1 MESTKG
7 ALQPG
12 GRRERNRTLPVFFVD
27 KYVPPSIESAATL
40 DIQSE
45 GDFHMAKT
53 YKVAVLP
60 GDGIGPEVMAEALRV
75 LDAVEKK
82 YGVTFERTRANVGG
96 AGIDNEGKAL
106 PDSTVNI
113 CKASDAI
120 LFGSVGGP
128 KWESLP
134 PDEQPE
140 RGALLPLRKIFG
152 LYANLRPAIIFPSLT
167 GASSLKEE
175 VIAGGFN
182 VLVVRELTGGIYFAQ
197 PKGIDGAGRDRVGY
211 DTMRYSVPEIERIA
225 HVAFQ
230 AARKRGKKVCSID
243 KANVLSSS
251 VLWREVVIGIGKEY
265 PDVELTHMYVDNA
278 AMQLVRWPKQFD
290 VLLCENMFGDILSD
304 EAAMLT
310 GSLGMLPSASL
321 AEGTFGMYE
330 PSGGSAPDIA
340 GQGIANP
347 IAQILS
353 AGMMLRYSF
362 AMVEAADAIDNA
374 VARVLDQGYRTR
386 DIFQKKEGEKL
397 VNTREMGDAIV
408 SNL

>member
-1 MESTKG
+1 MS
-7 ALQPG
+7 
-12 GRRERNRTLPVFFVD
+12 
-27 KYVPPSIESAATL
+27 
-40 DIQSE
+40 
-45 GDFHMAKT
+45 KT
-53 YKVAVLP
+53 YKVAVLS

-75 LDAVEKK
+75 LDAVEHK
-82 YGVTFERTRANVGG
+82 YDVAFERTFANVGG
-96 AGIDNEGKAL
+96 IAIDEDGKAL
-106 PDSTVNI
+106 PEKTVEI

-128 KWESLP
+128 KWETLP

-152 LYANLRPAIIFPSLT
+152 LFCNLRPAIIFPALT
-167 GASSLKEE
+167 GASSLKED

-182 VLVVRELTGGIYFAQ
+182 LLVVRELTGGIYFAQ
-197 PKGIDGAGRDRVGY
+197 PKGIEGEGAARTGF
-211 DTMRYSVPEIERIA
+211 DTMKYSDAEVERIS

-230 AARKRGKKVCSID
+230 AARKRDKKVCSID
-243 KANVLSSS
+243 KANVLSTS
-251 VLWREVVIGIGKEY
+251 VLWREVVERVAKEY
-265 PDVELTHMYVDNA
+265 PDVKLSHMYVDNA

-290 VLLCENMFGDILSD
+290 VMLCGNMFGDIISD

-321 AEGTFGMYE
+321 AEGSFGMYE

-353 AGMMLRYSF
+353 ASMMLRYSF
-362 AMVEAADAIDNA
+362 GMIDAADAIDNA
-374 VARVLDQGYRTR
+374 VEKTLNQGYRTG
-386 DIFQKKEGEKL
+386 DIYQGKDGEKK
-397 VNTREMGDAIV
+397 VNTVAMGDAIIA
-408 SNL
+408 NM

>member
-1 MESTKG
+1 MS
-7 ALQPG
+7 
-12 GRRERNRTLPVFFVD
+12 
-27 KYVPPSIESAATL
+27 
-40 DIQSE
+40 
-45 GDFHMAKT
+45 KT
-53 YKVAVLP
+53 FKVAVLS
-60 GDGIGPEVMAEALRV
+60 GDGIGPEVMAEALKV
-75 LDAVEKK
+75 LDAVQDK
-82 YGVTFERTRANVGG
+82 YDVTFERTFANVGG
-96 AGIDNEGKAL
+96 IAIDEEGKAL
-106 PDSTVNI
+106 PENTVDI

-152 LYANLRPAIIFPSLT
+152 LFCNLRPAIIFPALT

-175 VIAGGFN
+175 VIGGGFN
-182 VLVVRELTGGIYFAQ
+182 LLVVRELTGGIYFAE
-197 PKGIDGAGRDRVGY
+197 PKGIEGEGGQRTGF
-211 DTMRYSVPEIERIA
+211 DTMKYSDAEVERIS
-225 HVAFQ
+225 HVAFK
-230 AARKRGKKVCSID
+230 AARKRDSKVCSID
-243 KANVLSSS
+243 KANVLSTS
-251 VLWREVVIGIGKEY
+251 VLWREVVERVAKEY

-290 VLLCENMFGDILSD
+290 VMLCGNMFGDIISD

-353 AGMMLRYSF
+353 ASMMLRYSF
-362 AMVEAADAIDNA
+362 GMIEAADALDAA
-374 VARVLDQGYRTR
+374 VEKTLNQGFRTG
-386 DIFQKKEGEKL
+386 DIFQELDGEQK
-397 VNTREMGDAIV
+397 VNTVAMGDAIIA
-408 SNL
+408 NL

>member
-1 MESTKG
+1 MGK
-7 ALQPG
+7 A
-12 GRRERNRTLPVFFVD
+12 
-27 KYVPPSIESAATL
+27 
-40 DIQSE
+40 
-45 GDFHMAKT
+45 
-53 YKVAVLP
+53 YKVAVLA
-60 GDGIGPEVMAEALRV
+60 GDGIGPEVMAEALKV
-75 LDAVEKK
+75 LDAVEKR
-82 YGVTFERTRANVGG
+82 YDVTFERTAANVGG
-96 AGIDNEGKAL
+96 AGIDLEGRAL
-106 PDSTVNI
+106 PETTVNI

-128 KWESLP
+128 KWETLP

-175 VIAGGFN
+175 VIAGGFD
-182 VLVVRELTGGIYFAQ
+182 VLVIRELTGGIYFSQ
-197 PKGIDGAGRDRVGY
+197 PKGIEGEGRERIGV
-211 DTMRYSVPEIERIA
+211 DTMRYSVPEIERIT

-230 AARKRGKKVCSID
+230 AARKRGNKLCSID

-251 VLWREVVIGIGKEY
+251 VLWREIVTTIAKEY
-265 PDVELTHMYVDNA
+265 PDVELSHMYVDNA

-290 VLLCENMFGDILSD
+290 VILCENMFGDILSD

-321 AEGTFGMYE
+321 AEGSFGMYE

-347 IAQILS
+347 IAQILF
-353 AGMMLRYSF
+353 AWMMLRYSF
-362 AMVEAADAIDNA
+362 GMIEAADAIDNA
-374 VARVLDQGYRTR
+374 VAKVLDQGFRTR
-386 DIFQKKEGEKL
+386 DIYQQKPGEKL
-397 VNTREMGDAIV
+397 VNTREIGDAIIA
-408 SNL
+408 NL

>member
-1 MESTKG
+1 
-7 ALQPG
+7 
-12 GRRERNRTLPVFFVD
+12 
-27 KYVPPSIESAATL
+27 
-40 DIQSE
+40 
-45 GDFHMAKT
+45 MAKQF
-53 YKVAVLP
+53 KIAVLP
-60 GDGIGPEVMAEALRV
+60 GDGIGPEVMAEALKV

-82 YGVTFERTRANVGG
+82 FTVKFERTFANVGG

-106 PDSTVNI
+106 PQSTVDL
-113 CKASDAI
+113 CKTSDAI

-182 VLVVRELTGGIYFAQ
+182 VLVVRELTGGIYFSQ
-197 PKGIDGAGRDRVGY
+197 PKGIEGEGRARVGI
-211 DTMRYSVPEIERIA
+211 DTMRYSVPEIERIT

-243 KANVLSSS
+243 KANVLSTS
-251 VLWREVVIGIGKEY
+251 VLWREVVTGIAREY
-265 PDVELTHMYVDNA
+265 PDVDLSHMYVDNA
-278 AMQLVRWPKQFD
+278 AMQLVKWPKQFD
-290 VLLCENMFGDILSD
+290 VILCENMFGDILSD

-321 AEGTFGMYE
+321 AEGSFGMYE

-340 GQGIANP
+340 GQGVANP

-362 AMVEAADAIDNA
+362 GMVEAAEAIDSA
-374 VARVLDQGYRTR
+374 VAKVLDQGIRTR
-386 DIFQKKEGEKL
+386 DIYQQKPVEKL
-397 VNTREMGDAIV
+397 VSTKEMGDAIIAA
-408 SNL
+408 L

>member
-1 MESTKG
+1 MAWHKKIDKKSAPSYSLSRLASTCRGFKIFE
-7 ALQPG
+7 
-12 GRRERNRTLPVFFVD
+12 ERM
-27 KYVPPSIESAATL
+27 
-40 DIQSE
+40 
-45 GDFHMAKT
+45 MAST

-60 GDGIGPEVMAEALRV
+60 GDGIGPEVMAEALKV
-75 LDAVEKK
+75 LDAIESK
-82 YGVTFERTRANVGG
+82 YDVKFERTTANVGG

-106 PDSTVNI
+106 PDSTVEI

-152 LYANLRPAIIFPSLT
+152 LFCNLRPAIIFPALT
-167 GASSLKEE
+167 GASSLKED
-175 VIAGGFN
+175 VIEGGFDI
-182 VLVVRELTGGIYFAQ
+182 LVVRELTGGIYFAE
-197 PKGIDGAGRDRVGY
+197 PKGIEGEGAQRTGF
-211 DTMRYSVPEIERIA
+211 DTMKYSEAEVERIT
-225 HVAFQ
+225 HVAFE

-243 KANVLSSS
+243 KANVLSTS
-251 VLWREVVIGIGKEY
+251 VLWREVVEMVAKEY
-265 PDVELTHMYVDNA
+265 PDVELSHMYVDNA

-290 VLLCENMFGDILSD
+290 VMLCGNMFGDIISD

-321 AEGTFGMYE
+321 AEGAFGMYE

-353 AGMMLRYSF
+353 ASMMLRYSF
-362 AMVEAADAIDNA
+362 GMIEAADAIDAA
-374 VARVLDQGYRTR
+374 VEKTLNDGYRTG
-386 DIFQKKEGEKL
+386 DIFQGGAAEKK
-397 VNTREMGDAIV
+397 VNTAEIGDAII
-408 SNL
+408 SRL

>member
-1 MESTKG
+1 
-7 ALQPG
+7 
-12 GRRERNRTLPVFFVD
+12 
-27 KYVPPSIESAATL
+27 
-40 DIQSE
+40 
-45 GDFHMAKT
+45 MAKT

-75 LDAVEKK
+75 LDAVEKR
-82 YGVTFERTRANVGG
+82 YQVTFERTHANVGG

-106 PDSTVNI
+106 PETTVNI

-128 KWESLP
+128 KWETLP

-152 LYANLRPAIIFPSLT
+152 LYANLRPAIIFPSLS

-175 VIAGGFN
+175 VIGGGFN
-182 VLVVRELTGGIYFAQ
+182 VLVIRELTGGIYFSQ
-197 PKGIDGAGRDRVGY
+197 PKGIEGSGRDRIGV
-211 DTMRYSVPEIERIA
+211 DTMRYSVPEIERIT

-230 AARKRGKKVCSID
+230 AARKRGNKVCSID

-251 VLWREVVIGIGKEY
+251 VLWREIVTTVATEY
-265 PDVELTHMYVDNA
+265 PDVELSHMYVDNA

-290 VLLCENMFGDILSD
+290 VILCENMFGDILSD

-353 AGMMLRYSF
+353 AGMMLRFSF
-362 AMVEAADAIDNA
+362 GMVEAADAIDNA
-374 VARVLDQGYRTR
+374 VATVLEQGFRTR
-386 DIFQKKEGEKL
+386 DIYQKKEGEKL
-397 VNTREMGDAIV
+397 VNTKEIGDAIIAA
-408 SNL
+408 L

>member
-1 MESTKG
+1 MS
-7 ALQPG
+7 
-12 GRRERNRTLPVFFVD
+12 
-27 KYVPPSIESAATL
+27 
-40 DIQSE
+40 
-45 GDFHMAKT
+45 KT
-53 YKVAVLP
+53 FKVAVLP
-60 GDGIGPEVMAEALRV
+60 GDGIGPEVMAEAMKV
-75 LDAVEKK
+75 LDAVQAG
-82 YGVTFERTRANVGG
+82 YGVTFERTFANVGG

-106 PDSTVNI
+106 PQKTVDV

-152 LYANLRPAIIFPSLT
+152 LFCNLRPAIIFPALT
-167 GASSLKEE
+167 GNSSLKPEIIE
-175 VIAGGFN
+175 GGFDL
-182 VLVVRELTGGIYFAQ
+182 LVVRELTGGIYFAQ
-197 PKGIDGAGRDRVGY
+197 PKGIEGEGPQRKGF
-211 DTMRYSVPEIERIA
+211 DTMLYHDYEIERIS
-225 HVAFQ
+225 HIAFQ
-230 AARKRGKKVCSID
+230 AAQKRDGRVCSID
-243 KANVLSSS
+243 KANVLSTS
-251 VLWREVVIGIGKEY
+251 VLWREVVERVAKQY
-265 PDVELTHMYVDNA
+265 PDVKLSHMYVDNA
-278 AMQLVRWPKQFD
+278 AMQLCRWPKQFD
-290 VLLCENMFGDILSD
+290 VMLCGNMFGDILSD

-321 AEGTFGMYE
+321 AEGSFGMYE

-362 AMVEAADAIDNA
+362 GLIDAADAIDQA
-374 VARVLDQGYRTR
+374 VRKVLDQGLRTR
-386 DIFQKKEGEKL
+386 DIYQDKAGEKL

-408 SNL
+408 ANL

>member
-1 MESTKG
+1 
-7 ALQPG
+7 
-12 GRRERNRTLPVFFVD
+12 
-27 KYVPPSIESAATL
+27 
-40 DIQSE
+40 
-45 GDFHMAKT
+45 MAQLF
-53 YKVAVLP
+53 KVAVLP
-60 GDGIGPEVMAEALRV
+60 GDGIGPEVMAEALKV
-75 LDAVEKK
+75 LDAVEAG
-82 YGVTFERTRANVGG
+82 YGVKFERTLANVGG

-106 PDSTVNI
+106 PDTTVNM
-113 CKASDAI
+113 CRNSDAI

-128 KWESLP
+128 KWETLP

-175 VIAGGFN
+175 VISGGFN
-182 VLVVRELTGGIYFAQ
+182 VLVIRELTGGIYFAQ
-197 PKGIDGAGRDRVGY
+197 PKGIDGTGRDRVGY
-211 DTMRYSVPEIERIA
+211 DTMRYSVPEIERIT

-251 VLWREVVIGIGKEY
+251 VLWREVVTGIGREY
-265 PDVELTHMYVDNA
+265 PDVELSHMYVDNA

-290 VLLCENMFGDILSD
+290 VILCENMFGDILSD

-353 AGMMLRYSF
+353 AGMMLRFSF
-362 AMVEAADAIDNA
+362 GLVEAADAIDKA
-374 VARVLDQGYRTR
+374 VAKVLDQGYRTR
-386 DIFQKKEGEKL
+386 DIYQDKPGEKL
-397 VNTREMGDAIV
+397 VNTKEMGEAIIA
-408 SNL
+408 NL

>member
-1 MESTKG
+1 MGE
-7 ALQPG
+7 Q
-12 GRRERNRTLPVFFVD
+12 F
-27 KYVPPSIESAATL
+27 
-40 DIQSE
+40 
-45 GDFHMAKT
+45 
-53 YKVAVLP
+53 KVAVLP
-60 GDGIGPEVMAEALRV
+60 GDGIGPEVMAEAIKV
-75 LDAVEKK
+75 LDAIEAK
-82 YGVTFERTRANVGG
+82 YAVSFAKTYANVGG

-106 PDSTVNI
+106 PETTIEI
-113 CKASDAI
+113 CKKSDAI

-152 LYANLRPAIIFPSLT
+152 LFCNLRPAIIFPALT
-167 GASSLKEE
+167 GASSLKES
-175 VIAGGFN
+175 VIEGGFDL
-182 VLVVRELTGGIYFAQ
+182 LVVRELTGGIYFAT
-197 PKGIDGAGRDRVGY
+197 PKGIEGEGSQRTGF
-211 DTMRYSVPEIERIA
+211 DTMKYSEAEVERIS

-230 AARKRGKKVCSID
+230 AARKRGNKVCSID
-243 KANVLSSS
+243 KANVLSTS
-251 VLWREVVIGIGKEY
+251 VVWREVVERVAKQY
-265 PDVELTHMYVDNA
+265 PDVKLSHMYVDNA
-278 AMQLVRWPKQFD
+278 AMQLVKWPKQFD
-290 VLLCENMFGDILSD
+290 VMLCGNMFGDIISD

-321 AEGTFGMYE
+321 AEGSFGMYE

-362 AMVEAADAIDNA
+362 GMVEAADALDTA
-374 VARVLDQGYRTR
+374 VEKVLNDGYRTG
-386 DIFQKKEGEKL
+386 DIAQGAAGEKK

-408 SNL
+408 AALG